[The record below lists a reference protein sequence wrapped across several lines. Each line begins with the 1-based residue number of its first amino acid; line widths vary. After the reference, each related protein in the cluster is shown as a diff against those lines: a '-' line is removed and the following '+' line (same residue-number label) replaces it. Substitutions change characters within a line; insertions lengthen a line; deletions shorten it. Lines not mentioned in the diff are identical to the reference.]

1 MPIAI
6 RYLVTSCSCMDDEL
20 LKKIELF
27 QNKSSISISDPQAC
41 YAKLPSNCNDL
52 IESSNL
58 YGLFTSVEAF
68 CGLQSVTAATEGT
81 FLSFRWI
88 ID

>member
-1 MPIAI
+1 
-6 RYLVTSCSCMDDEL
+6 MDDEL

-27 QNKSSISISDPQAC
+27 QKKSSTGISNPQSC

-68 CGLQSVTAATEGT
+68 CGLQTVTAATEGT